1 MRVALPMVM
10 LVMTVIIRCMR
21 VRCMPMIMCAA
32 RLTAVRMPM
41 VTGVVVMMCMLGMLG
56 MRRVAMVMFMS
67 MFMSV
72 LMIVLCMCL
81 SIQRGMQGKVNNL
94 QGQRI
99 QCRQYAAWHPKRYRC
114 VFNRLSWHAV
124 TQERQRFVHDSGNHA
139 VLIDVWCVG
148 MGVPMVRVVVVR
160 MIMVCMIVVMT
171 MTMLV
176 IMVVVVMCVGI
187 G

>member
-1 MRVALPMVM
+1 MCVALPMVM
-10 LVMTVIIRCMR
+10 LVMTVMLVMLVIIGCMR
-21 VRCMPMIMCAA
+21 MRCMPMIMCAA
-32 RLTAVRMPM
+32 RLTAMRMTM
-41 VTGVVVMMCMLGMLG
+41 VTGMVVMVGMLG
-56 MRRVAMVMFMS
+56 MRCVAMVMFMS

-72 LMIVLCMCL
+72 LGVCL

-94 QGQRI
+94 QGQCI

-124 TQERQRFVHDSGNHA
+124 AQERQRFVHDSGNNA
-139 VLIDVWCVG
+139 VLIDAWCVG